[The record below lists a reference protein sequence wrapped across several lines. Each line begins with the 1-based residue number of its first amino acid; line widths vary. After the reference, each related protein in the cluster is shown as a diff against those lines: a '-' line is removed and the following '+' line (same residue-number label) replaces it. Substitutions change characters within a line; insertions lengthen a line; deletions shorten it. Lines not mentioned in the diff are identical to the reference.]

1 METSIGTDV
10 ELATALESTSRVLR
24 TVTASDL
31 GKPTPCAAWDVRALI
46 NHFIGTARWWAAV
59 VTGDEKADGAD
70 EAAGPD
76 EDFVSGDFVAAYEE
90 SIRIALGAF
99 GAPGALEKMV
109 KTQFGE
115 FPGAVIAGFAATD
128 QFAHGWD
135 LARALG
141 QDTDLA
147 PDLALALLDLAKIGA
162 VDALRGSE
170 DDPEALFG
178 PALEAP
184 AGASA
189 ADRFA
194 AYLGRKA

>member
-1 METSIGTDV
+1 METSIGTDT
-10 ELATALESTSRVLR
+10 ELATALESTMRVLR
-24 TVTASDL
+24 TVTPGDL

-46 NHFIGTARWWAAV
+46 NHFIGTARWWTAV
-59 VTGDEKADGAD
+59 VTGDDA
-70 EAAGPD
+70 AAGPD
-76 EDFVSGDFVAAYEE
+76 EDYVAGDFVAAYEE
-90 SIRIALGAF
+90 SIRIALAAF
-99 GAPGALEKMV
+99 GAPGVAERMAQ
-109 KTQFGE
+109 TPFGQ

-147 PDLALALLDLAKIGA
+147 PDLAVALLDLAKIGA
-162 VDALRGSE
+162 VDALRGE
-170 DDPEALFG
+170 QGDPEALFG